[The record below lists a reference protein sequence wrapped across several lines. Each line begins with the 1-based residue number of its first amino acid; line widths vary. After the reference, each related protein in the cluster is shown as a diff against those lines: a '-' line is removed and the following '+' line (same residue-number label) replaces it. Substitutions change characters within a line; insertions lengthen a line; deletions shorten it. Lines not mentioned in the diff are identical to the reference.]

1 MVEGCAKPLPP
12 GGAGDASVGATV
24 TRRVRF
30 IGACFVSNAAAENM
44 EDDIPPIDLEALD
57 RYLLSDLSP
66 DECMMLSDL
75 DGFLTGI
82 VIGPEL
88 IPPSEWLPA
97 IWGGDEPGFESVE
110 QMQTIIGTIM
120 GRYNEIATAMNAEA
134 GTFEPIFWE
143 GSDKALI
150 VMDWAAGF
158 LDAVALRRKAWEPL
172 FNHRRAKT
180 LIEPLLILGDNEAFA
195 DKRVTSAR
203 EKQFY
208 ASKQTVIST
217 CIDGIYNFW
226 KDWQD
231 RQKPQPRRGKRPRR

>member
-1 MVEGCAKPLPP
+1 
-12 GGAGDASVGATV
+12 
-24 TRRVRF
+24 
-30 IGACFVSNAAAENM
+30 M
-44 EDDIPPIDLEALD
+44 EDDTPHIDLEALD
-57 RYLLSDLSP
+57 SYLLSDLSP

-88 IPPSEWLPA
+88 VLPSEWLPVV
-97 IWGGDEPGFESVE
+97 WGGDEPEFESVE
-110 QMQTIIGTIM
+110 QMQTIIGTVM
-120 GRYNEIATAMNAEA
+120 GRYNEIVAVMAADPGSFKPIFREA
-134 GTFEPIFWE
+134 QGGTF
-143 GSDKALI
+143 I
-150 VMDWAAGF
+150 VTDWAAGF
-158 LDAVALRRKAWEPL
+158 LDAVSLRRKAWEPL

-195 DKRVTSAR
+195 DKRVVSAR

-208 ASKQTVIST
+208 SSAPKVIPT

-231 RQKPQPRRGKRPRR
+231 RQKPQPRRERRVRR

>member
-1 MVEGCAKPLPP
+1 M
-12 GGAGDASVGATV
+12 
-24 TRRVRF
+24 
-30 IGACFVSNAAAENM
+30 N
-44 EDDIPPIDLEALD
+44 DDTPQIDLEALD
-57 RYLLSDLSP
+57 SYLLSDLSP

-88 IPPSEWLPA
+88 IPPSEWMPV
-97 IWGGDEPGFESVE
+97 IWGGDEPEFKSVE

-120 GRYNEIATAMNAEA
+120 GRYNEIVAAVNADP
-134 GTFEPIFWE
+134 GVCEPIFWE
-143 GSDKALI
+143 TAQGDKI
-150 VMDWAAGF
+150 VTDWAAGF
-158 LDAVALRRKAWEPL
+158 LDAVSLRRTAWQPL

-180 LIEPLLILGDNEAFA
+180 LVEPLLILGDDEAFA
-195 DKRVTSAR
+195 DKRVASEK

-208 ASKQTVIST
+208 ASAPKVIPT

-231 RQKPQPRRGKRPRR
+231 RHKPQPRRERRRR

>member
-1 MVEGCAKPLPP
+1 
-12 GGAGDASVGATV
+12 
-24 TRRVRF
+24 
-30 IGACFVSNAAAENM
+30 M
-44 EDDIPPIDLEALD
+44 EDDNLVMDLEALD

-88 IPPSEWLPA
+88 IPPSEWLPV
-97 IWGGDEPGFESVE
+97 IWGGDEPEFESVE

-120 GRYNEIATAMNAEA
+120 GRYNEIVATMNADA
-134 GTFEPIFWE
+134 GTFDPIFWE
-143 GSDKALI
+143 GTDGTLI
-150 VMDWAAGF
+150 VTDWAAGF

-180 LIEPLLILGDNEAFA
+180 LIEPLLILGDSEAFA
-195 DKRVTSAR
+195 DKRVASEK

-208 ASKQTVIST
+208 ASAPNVIPT

-231 RQKPQPRRGKRPRR
+231 RQKPHPRSQRGRRTRR